1 MGLQTMIRHA
11 RRSLFTL
18 SPLTCSVRFD
28 AERRCSAKSLGIALV
43 AGLCL
48 ITGIQPATA
57 TNTLIKEIEM
67 YKLYT
72 HIKVS
77 NSKEY
82 RCIELL
88 WTKESN
94 WNPKSKNKKSSA
106 YGIPQLLKLTTTDPY
121 LQIDAGIKYIRSRYS
136 NGCNAYEFFKVKGYY

>member
-1 MGLQTMIRHA
+1 MLR
-11 RRSLFTL
+11 
-18 SPLTCSVRFD
+18 PLTRRVRFH
-28 AERRCSAKSLGIALV
+28 AERRCSAVSLGIALLLE
-43 AGLCL
+43 LCL
-48 ITGIQPATA
+48 LQGNTPASA
-57 TNTLIKEIEM
+57 TNNLNKEIEL

-94 WNPKSKNKKSSA
+94 WNPKSKNKRSSA

-121 LQIDAGIKYIRSRYS
+121 LQIDAGIKYIRSRYTH
-136 NGCNAYEFFKVKGYY
+136 GCNAYEFFKVKGYY